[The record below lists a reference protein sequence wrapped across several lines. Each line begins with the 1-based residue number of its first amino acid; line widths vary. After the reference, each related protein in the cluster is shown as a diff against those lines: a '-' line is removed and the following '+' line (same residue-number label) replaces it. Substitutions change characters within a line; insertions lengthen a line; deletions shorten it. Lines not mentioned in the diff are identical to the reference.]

1 MADRDLSGR
10 TLGEFV
16 LREQI
21 GEGGYGAV
29 YRCDQPVLQ
38 RSAVI
43 KVLRERRRGDE
54 IAQERFFREA
64 RLASRLDHPYA
75 AHIYAFG
82 VTDDDDG
89 ELLWI
94 AMELVDGIALSDWLE
109 TRGPMPLDQFVAF
122 FECVADVV
130 QAAHDRGIVHRDLKP
145 SNVMVIERG
154 GRLFPKLLD
163 FGIAK
168 ASPELGTSPPDAGA
182 AGETE
187 LERAP
192 GRRSPADALAAEQRP
207 ATDVVTVKLHPR
219 PSNRAQTLTDSGIR
233 AQSGATQRSVTGSE
247 LTLTPTGIPFGS
259 LPYMSPEQW
268 IEAGDVG
275 PAADVYSLGIMAYE
289 TLTGCV
295 PFLGDSPDDYCRA
308 HCHGAVPRLAG
319 PFPPELDHAIQQAL
333 AKRPG
338 DRHASALIFAAAL
351 RAALRA
357 SERELLRTSAQ
368 QWDARARP
376 ASLLL
381 GGDLLTDVERW
392 ARRAPSGVLSKLECS
407 YVAESQRR
415 ARRVAWLRRAV
426 VAIVAVS
433 VVGWLQYR
441 TTMQARMVEQ
451 RAKLEA
457 RAAQRVAEATVTQ
470 AELEQGRSALLHGEP
485 DAPEHLFK
493 AYEHDRSPSTAFM
506 LARALQP
513 RLAEQL
519 HLKSSSGRMWSAI
532 FSPDGQQIVTTDD
545 RNAQVHDAYTG
556 QLLLTLPHS
565 GPVYQAMYNAG
576 GTQIVTVC
584 DDGAVRVWDAKHGE
598 LIRELRSPQRKLR
611 YFIVAVS
618 SDDRFV
624 AAIDVNGALTDV
636 WNMASGALVAEVP
649 NDGSEFPAIGFS
661 ADGRWLAVTGGN
673 DVQLLDMRIKALVST
688 IRGPLIQ
695 SLAFD
700 PTGPRL
706 LTGATTGDVSVWS
719 IPDGARLR
727 HLRETGE
734 PIDAVAFAHD
744 GKYVAAISR
753 DGAGQVW
760 HSASGKLQ
768 SQFNPR
774 HSKALAIEF
783 DPMSRLV
790 LAANADGTAA
800 VVDAVSGMTVA
811 LLQGPQN
818 VARTAHFDSSSRR
831 VVGASLEGT
840 AWAWDAAMPYRQWTS
855 SPVADDCGIGTSP
868 TPDTRFIAVG
878 CRDLPTRIWDTSRDL
893 LLAVLPSVS
902 RVPGDFTSAFPM
914 VSSAGDRAAIARSH
928 TVEIYEIPSGRL
940 LETVS
945 HTALV
950 NAVAFGPT
958 GHDLV
963 SGAVDGTLL
972 VTRNGV
978 THALPTSTGGVD
990 AVTFLP
996 DDRIASAD
1004 ARGRLRV
1011 YHANGEIA
1019 ADLAIPMRVVALRA
1033 EGDRLVTIPSYP
1045 STGASPLLV
1054 DVERYRIVAPLEG
1067 HVGRVF
1073 SARWVAGHQLLTAG
1087 GDGTVRRWDGSTG
1100 ALRQVYRG
1108 GSRFLVDAA
1117 VTVDGFVMAGG
1128 ADGLL
1133 RFWDQASGR
1142 PLWTLPAHKSMLIG
1156 IHMEGDDIVTRGFA
1170 GEVSRWRLPQPER
1183 VVQAAVRETAALS
1196 SHDEES
1202 TAKTH
1207 AL

>member
-43 KVLRERRRGDE
+43 KVLHERRRGDE
-54 IAQERFFREA
+54 VAQERFFREA
-64 RLASRLDHPYA
+64 QLASRLDHPYA

-82 VTDDDDG
+82 ATDDGDG

-168 ASPELGTSPPDAGA
+168 ASPELGTPAPDAGA
-182 AGETE
+182 PGA
-187 LERAP
+187 LADDRAP
-192 GRRSPADALAAEQRP
+192 GTRSPADAPAAEQRP
-207 ATDVVTVKLHPR
+207 ASGVVTVKLHPG
-219 PSNRAQTLTDSGIR
+219 PSNRAPTLTDSGSC
-233 AQSGATQRSVTGSE
+233 APSGAVERAAIETQ
-247 LTLTPTGIPFGS
+247 LKLTPAGIAFGS

-268 IEAGDVG
+268 GEAGDVG
-275 PAADVYSLGIMAYE
+275 PAADVYSLGVMAYE
-289 TLTGCV
+289 TLTGRA
-295 PFLGDSPDDYCRA
+295 PFSGDGPDDYRRA
-308 HCHGAVPRLAG
+308 HRHGAVPRLTG

-333 AKRPG
+333 AKRAG
-338 DRHASALIFAAAL
+338 DRHASAPAFAAAL

-381 GGDLLTDVERW
+381 GGDVLADVERW
-392 ARRAPSGVLSKLECS
+392 ARRAPSGVLSKLERA

-415 ARRVAWLRRAV
+415 ARRIAWLRRVV
-426 VAIVAVS
+426 VAIVAVT

-441 TTMQARMVEQ
+441 EHVATEMR
-451 RAKLEA
+451 L
-457 RAAQRVAEATVTQ
+457 AAQRVALETRSAAQVAEVAMTQ
-470 AELEQGRSALLHGEP
+470 AELEQGRSALLHGES
-485 DAPEHLFK
+485 DAADHLFK
-493 AYEHDRSPSTAFM
+493 AYQHDRSPSTAFM

-519 HLKSSSGRMWSAI
+519 HMKSSSGRMWSAI

-545 RNAQVHDAYTG
+545 QNAQVHDAYTG

-565 GPVYQAMYNAG
+565 GPVYQAVYSAS
-576 GTQIVTVC
+576 GTQISTVC

-598 LIRELRSPQRKLR
+598 LIRELRSRHKVR
-611 YFIVAVS
+611 YFIGAVS

-624 AAIDVNGALTDV
+624 AAIDVNGAVTHI
-636 WNMASGALVAEVP
+636 WNMASGALLAEVR
-649 NDGSEFPAIGFS
+649 NDGSEFTSIEFS
-661 ADGRWLAVTGGN
+661 VDGRWLAMTGGN
-673 DVQLLDMRIKALVST
+673 DVQVLDMNTRTLIATIQGPRIHKF
-688 IRGPLIQ
+688 
-695 SLAFD
+695 AFD
-700 PTGPRL
+700 PTGSRL
-706 LTGATTGDVSVWS
+706 LTGAMTGDVSIWS
-719 IPDGARLR
+719 IPAGTRLR
-727 HLRETGE
+727 HLREIGE
-734 PIDAVAFAHD
+734 PIDAVAFSRD
-744 GKYVAAISR
+744 GKYVAAMSR
-753 DGAGQVW
+753 DGTGQIW
-760 HSASGKLQ
+760 NPDSGKLQ

-774 HSKALAIEF
+774 HSKALAVEF
-783 DPMSRLV
+783 DPVSQHV
-790 LAANADGTAA
+790 LAANVDGT
-800 VVDAVSGMTVA
+800 VVVADVISGMTVA

-818 VARTAHFDSSSRR
+818 AVWVAHFDPSSQR
-831 VVGASLEGT
+831 VVGASLDGA
-840 AWAWDAAMPYRQWTS
+840 AWVWVWVASMPYRQWS
-855 SPVADDCGIGTSP
+855 SLPIENDCGIVTTP
-868 TPDTRFIAVG
+868 TPDARFITVG
-878 CRDLPTRIWDTSRDL
+878 CRDRPTQIWDTSRDL

-914 VSSAGDRAAIARSH
+914 VSGAGDRTAIARNN
-928 TVEIYEIPSGRL
+928 TIEIYEIPSGRL

-945 HTALV
+945 HTAAV

-963 SGAVDGTLL
+963 SGAVDGSLL

-978 THALPTSTGGVD
+978 THALPTSTGGID

-1004 ARGRLRV
+1004 ADGRLRV

-1019 ADLAIPMRVVALRA
+1019 ADLAIPMRVIALRA
-1033 EGDRLVTIPSYP
+1033 EGNHLVTIPSYP
-1045 STGASPLLV
+1045 STGAPPLLV
-1054 DVERYRIVAPLEG
+1054 DLKRYRIITPLKG
-1067 HVGRVF
+1067 HLGRVF
-1073 SARWVAGHQLLTAG
+1073 SARWVAGHRILTAG
-1087 GDGTVRRWDGSTG
+1087 GDGTARLWDGSTG
-1100 ALRQVYRG
+1100 ALSQIYRG
-1108 GSRFLVDAA
+1108 GSRPLADAA
-1117 VTVDGFVMAGG
+1117 LTADGFVVAGG
-1128 ADGLL
+1128 TEGVL
-1133 RFWDQASGR
+1133 RFWDQANGR
-1142 PLWTLPAHKSMLIG
+1142 PLWTLPAHKSMIIG
-1156 IHMEGDDIVTRGFA
+1156 VHMEGDDIVTRGFA
-1170 GEVSRWRLPQPER
+1170 GDLSRWRLPRPEQVIEACGAR
-1183 VVQAAVRETAALS
+1183 DRCAIVAR
-1196 SHDEES
+1196 
-1202 TAKTH
+1202 
-1207 AL
+1207 